1 MGWDNIVM
9 KNASLK
15 IDSETREKALELGP
29 LEYLFP
35 GSTSKI
41 LDFLCVFKEYDY
53 SITDIGKNS
62 GLSFKTA
69 FDEIKRLEKQQVVV
83 NSRMSGKSRMY
94 KLNLD
99 SPQAKSIEKLAFD
112 IAKKRIMQ

>member
-1 MGWDNIVM
+1 ME
-9 KNASLK
+9 NASIK
-15 IDSETREKALELGP
+15 VDSEIREKVLEMGP
-29 LEYLFP
+29 LEYVFP

-53 SITDIGKNS
+53 SITDIAKNS

-69 FDEIKRLEKQQVVV
+69 FDEIKRLEKQEVMT
-83 NSRMSGKSRMY
+83 NSRTVGKSRMY

-99 SPQAKSIEKLAFD
+99 SAQAKSIEKLAFD
-112 IAKKRIMQ
+112 IAKKRINRI